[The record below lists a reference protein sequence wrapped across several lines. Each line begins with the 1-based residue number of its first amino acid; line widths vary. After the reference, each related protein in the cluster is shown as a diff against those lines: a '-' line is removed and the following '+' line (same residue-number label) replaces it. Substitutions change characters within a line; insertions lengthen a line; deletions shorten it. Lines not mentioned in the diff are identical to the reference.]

1 MTQYDNKNRAVLFK
15 NKDKR
20 DDKDPDYRGNL
31 NVDGKE
37 FWLDFWLQTAKA
49 SGEKFM
55 SGRVKPKMAREH
67 PGASENPP
75 AKTAT
80 DFSDDIPF

>member
-1 MTQYDNKNRAVLFK
+1 
-15 NKDKR
+15 
-20 DDKDPDYRGNL
+20 
-31 NVDGKE
+31 
-37 FWLDFWLQTAKA
+37 LQTAKA